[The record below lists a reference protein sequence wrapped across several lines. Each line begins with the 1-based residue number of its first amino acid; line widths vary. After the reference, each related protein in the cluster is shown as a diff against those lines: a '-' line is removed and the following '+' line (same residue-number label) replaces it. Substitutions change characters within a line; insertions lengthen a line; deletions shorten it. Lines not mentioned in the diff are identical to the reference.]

1 MDKMIPVDR
10 LARPEDHILVP
21 LDKIREA
28 RLEQGLTPFNA
39 MPFEED
45 FLKSRLHGICAGE
58 FQAMEAA
65 GRTLFDFP
73 DAPWEFQLDMARQVW
88 DESRHSEIYMKL
100 LDYVGSYLGEFPESE
115 VLWSCTQ
122 IDDPACRVAGIN
134 RGLEGLACDVFEQL
148 IRMAQKMGDP
158 VIERAVDYVL
168 ADEITHVRM
177 GSKWMR
183 KLTEGDPERLRKAQ
197 AFQDNIDNLFNFGG
211 GRTTQEDAAQIKQ
224 RLGDR
229 EVEID
234 ATLTIA
240 REARLL
246 AGFTNEEIERLI
258 KGMGK
263 SAAY

>member
-1 MDKMIPVDR
+1 MQRMIAVDK

-21 LDKIREA
+21 AERSRKA
-28 RLEQGLTPFNA
+28 RVEQGLTPNGA
-39 MPFEED
+39 MPYEED
-45 FLKSRLHGICAGE
+45 FLKARLHGICAGE

-73 DAPWEFQLDMARQVW
+73 DSPWEFQLDMARQVW
-88 DESRHSEIYMKL
+88 DESRHAEIYMKL
-100 LDYVGSYLGEFPESE
+100 LDYTGSFYGEFPESE

-122 IDDPACRVAGIN
+122 AEDPAARVAGIN

-148 IRMAQKMGDP
+148 IRLAQNMGDE
-158 VIERAVDYVL
+158 VIERSVDYVL

-183 KLTEGDPERLRKAQ
+183 KLTEGDPERLKRAQ
-197 AFQDNIDNLFNFGG
+197 QFQENIDNLFNFSG
-211 GRTTQEDAAQIKQ
+211 GRTTQEEAAQVHQK
-224 RLGDR
+224 LGDK
-229 EVEID
+229 EIEFD
-234 ATLTIA
+234 STLTIA

-246 AGFTNEEIERLI
+246 AGFSEEEIERLV
-258 KGMGK
+258 KAASR

>member
-1 MDKMIPVDR
+1 MQKMIPVDK
-10 LARPEDHILVP
+10 LARPDDRIMVS
-21 LDKIREA
+21 RERVLQA
-28 RLEQGLTPFNA
+28 RIDQGLPLA
-39 MPFEED
+39 SALPGEED
-45 FLKSRLHGICAGE
+45 FLKFRLHGIAAGE
-58 FQAMEAA
+58 MQAMEAA

-100 LDYVGSYLGEFPESE
+100 LEYVGSYLGEFPESE

-148 IRMAQKMGDP
+148 IRLAQKMGDP

-183 KLTEGDPERLRKAQ
+183 KLTEGDPERLARAP
-197 AFQDNIDNLFNFGG
+197 AFQDMVDHVFNFHGN
-211 GRTTQEDAAQIKQ
+211 RRAPEDIKD
-224 RLGDR
+224 GNDN
-229 EVEID
+229 I
-234 ATLTIA
+234 LTIA

-246 AGFTNEEIERLI
+246 AGFTQDEIERLVAAAR
-258 KGMGK
+258 K